1 MGVLED
7 TYGLEHVGRL
17 LNFLREENGTPP
29 TRAALPLLQANDF
42 YQNYRKGPFAL
53 YALSQYVGRSRVN
66 GALRNLLAKHRPG
79 TLPCP
84 LRWTST
90 GSCRG

>member
-1 MGVLED
+1 MVLKH
-7 TYGLEHVGRL
+7 LRRL
-17 LNFLREENGTPP
+17 LDFLREENETPR

-53 YALSQYVGRSRVN
+53 YGLSQYIGRDTLN

-79 TLPCP
+79 LFPYQ
-84 LRWTST
+84 LRWIST
-90 GSCRG
+90 GSCRR